1 MSKIYPLLKG
11 FGKLV
16 VAVSV
21 ASSVGYLLL
30 LAINWQDEAPSAE
43 VTQLQQRLVV
53 GPIAENGYQLYL
65 EQAAQLAQT
74 ASPAL
79 QSVFAGCALA
89 DCLTRLAAEPAEL
102 EALWDS
108 QSTLLTLYNRL
119 LLTPHWQES
128 VPINHEQLPPYQ
140 PLLQGQ
146 QLYLL
151 QAYVAA
157 MRGET
162 RQTQLMLDADLQFW
176 RRLLTQ
182 NRYLLSKMIS
192 VAAIERHFQL
202 AQALAEL
209 QDTTNLSLS
218 EVHAWHSPFTSD
230 ELGLDLVLAGEWQF
244 ADQQYL
250 MGYLEPNQLT
260 LSQRIVLT
268 ILMPLYQQQASSNE
282 RALLLNHCEHTNWQP
297 SYPWYQW
304 FYNPVGKILN
314 RVGSISC
321 HEYLARLERLEQ
333 SRQRLLANFQTAS
346 TGLVTQQTAK
356 P

>member
-1 MSKIYPLLKG
+1 MSLLSLLFKG
-11 FGKLV
+11 FLKLV
-16 VAVSV
+16 LMILLVSGG
-21 ASSVGYLLL
+21 SYLLL

-43 VTQLQQRLVV
+43 VTQLQQRLTANPVE
-53 GPIAENGYQLYL
+53 ENGYQLYL
-65 EQAAQLAQT
+65 EQAAQLVQT
-74 ASPAL
+74 SSPAL

-89 DCLTRLAAEPAEL
+89 DCFARLAAEPAEL
-102 EALWDS
+102 EALVVS
-108 QSTLLTLYNRL
+108 QSALLTLYNRL

-128 VPINHEQLPPYQ
+128 VPINHAQLPPYQ
-140 PLLQGQ
+140 PLLHGQ

-157 MRGET
+157 MQGET
-162 RQTQLMLDADLQFW
+162 QQAQLMLDADLRFW

-209 QDTTNLSLS
+209 PDTTGISLS
-218 EVHAWHSPFTSD
+218 EVHTWHSPFTSD
-230 ELGLDLVLAGEWQF
+230 ELGLDLVLAGEWHF

-250 MGYLEPNQLT
+250 MGYLAPNQPT
-260 LSQRIVLT
+260 LSQRVVLT

-282 RALLLNHCEHTNWQP
+282 RALLLSHCEQANWSP

-314 RVGSISC
+314 RAGSISC
-321 HEYLARLERLEQ
+321 HEYLARLARLEQ
-333 SRQRLLANFQTAS
+333 SRQHLLANFQTAS
-346 TGLVTQQTAK
+346 TG
-356 P
+356 